1 MTPDDRALVA
11 SLRML
16 QADAGKLADEI
27 EAGKTPWPGEL
38 QDRVH
43 ALDKH
48 VQHQAREAQRRR
60 PRVTRGRS
68 W

>member
-1 MTPDDRALVA
+1 MTPDDKALVA
-11 SLRML
+11 SLRTL
-16 QADAGKLADEI
+16 QADSGRLADEV
-27 EAGKTPWPGEL
+27 EAGSTPWPGEL

-43 ALDKH
+43 ALRRH
-48 VQHQAREAQRRR
+48 VEHQEREAQRRR

>member
-27 EAGKTPWPGEL
+27 EADRTPWPGEL
-38 QDRVH
+38 QDRVR
-43 ALDKH
+43 ALRRH
-48 VQHQAREAQRRR
+48 VEHQEREAQRRR